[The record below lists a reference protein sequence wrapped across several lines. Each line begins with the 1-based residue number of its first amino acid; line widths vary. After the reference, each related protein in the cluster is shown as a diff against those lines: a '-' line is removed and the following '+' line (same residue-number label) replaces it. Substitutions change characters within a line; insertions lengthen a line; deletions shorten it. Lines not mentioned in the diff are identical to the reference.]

1 MTFSSGFALVIG
13 VGSYPNAPK
22 LNVPITTQDAKE
34 VAKVLKDADYCG
46 YPEHQVNLL
55 HDSTAKRE
63 LILQALDELAQRLK
77 SYDTLFFF
85 YSGHGKHG
93 HGDDDSYYLTTHDSK
108 VAEDGAQG
116 IIDRSGISDQELLEK
131 ISKIQAKRIFL
142 FFNACHAGAIVSGTL
157 EGSQPQS
164 YQGYNLPEQLTSAL
178 LGTGEGRVIITACR
192 EHQQSSFLTG
202 ANLTYFGN
210 ALTNGL
216 RGNGISSRRGYISLF
231 DLYEHI
237 YTQVKFDA
245 ETKSNKTQEAE
256 LTIQKGIGVM
266 PVALHCGKVPD
277 GNLTY
282 SDRPSSLSGA
292 VRELNL
298 SQLQKSP
305 QQIISVD
312 ELVQQVR
319 SRIHDDIQRLHG
331 TMPLWGVDHWVPLGD
346 LFVDVN
352 ILEELSSSRR
362 SELDDLWQDY
372 SQNPSYRSLDR
383 IGLGKQ
389 QKRISGLEV
398 LTKNKN
404 LMVVGK
410 PGSGKTTYL
419 QNVVTECNAGNIQA
433 HRIPVLIRLREFV
446 DDGRDAEY
454 SLEPYLKSCWQLSN
468 TEIKLL
474 LNQGR
479 VLVLLDG
486 LDEVTGE
493 DGKTITKEIKKFART
508 YSQVLAIV
516 TCRTQSQE
524 SRFERFDYVEISD
537 FNELQIKLFAENW
550 FKTVSRDKSDEWS
563 QKFLNLLFLEENK
576 QIRELAITPILLSL
590 TCAVFY
596 QTGKFYSKRSKLYEE
611 GLEILLDKWDKSR
624 EIERD
629 EIYRDLSLA
638 RKLELLSY
646 LAVKKFEQPQYVL
659 FEQEE
664 LEKNI
669 ADFLG
674 IELRDSRVVLKAIES
689 QHGILIERAQKVWS
703 FSHLT
708 FQEYL
713 VGKWFVNYDDWQT
726 LVNNIIKKNWREA
739 FLMTVEMLDNASHLL
754 QLAKCYLDDLLGYDE
769 KLQKYLIWLNN
780 KANSFKFSYSQA
792 AIRSLCMV
800 LTLDDSEDLSLPS
813 LLGIDLDFMWL
824 PNEPSND
831 ERIIAEF
838 SVDRN
843 LTLVL
848 FDVSGNRGIFYT
860 SLDGYLNSLKAT
872 VHIRLEGILDNEINF
887 LNPRNYCLEDEI
899 QQLINKIPNWWK
911 QQKLIDYKVM
921 NKINEWWGKH
931 GDNWTHE
938 LRDMMINHRNIGYD
952 WQFSQEQQNLLQN
965 YYDANYLLVDCL
977 YRNFNINSDVKE
989 TIEDTLLLPIAEIE
1003 KYKRDKLE

>member
-1 MTFSSGFALVIG
+1 M
-13 VGSYPNAPK
+13 K
-22 LNVPITTQDAKE
+22 
-34 VAKVLKDADYCG
+34 
-46 YPEHQVNLL
+46 
-55 HDSTAKRE
+55 
-63 LILQALDELAQRLK
+63 
-77 SYDTLFFF
+77 
-85 YSGHGKHG
+85 
-93 HGDDDSYYLTTHDSK
+93 
-108 VAEDGAQG
+108 
-116 IIDRSGISDQELLEK
+116 
-131 ISKIQAKRIFL
+131 
-142 FFNACHAGAIVSGTL
+142 
-157 EGSQPQS
+157 
-164 YQGYNLPEQLTSAL
+164 
-178 LGTGEGRVIITACR
+178 TGEGRVIITACR
-192 EHQQSSFLTG
+192 EHQQSSFLIG

-277 GNLTY
+277 GNLTD
-282 SDRPSSLSGA
+282 SDRPSSLSG
-292 VRELNL
+292 VIREFNL
-298 SQLQKSP
+298 SQLQKTP
-305 QQIISVD
+305 QQIASVD

-372 SQNPSYRSLDR
+372 KQNPSYRSLDR
-383 IGLGKQ
+383 IGLGKL
-389 QKRISGLEV
+389 QKRISGREV

-446 DDGRDAEY
+446 DDGRDVQY

-479 VLVLLDG
+479 VLILLDG

-493 DGKTITKEIKKFART
+493 NGKTITKEIKKFART
-508 YSQVLAIV
+508 YSQVLVIV

-537 FNELQIKLFAENW
+537 FNELQVKLFAENW
-550 FKTVSRDKSDEWS
+550 FKTVSRDKSYEWS
-563 QKFLNLLFLEENK
+563 QKFLNLLFLEDNK

-611 GLEILLDKWDKSR
+611 GLEILLDKWDKLR

-629 EIYRDLSLA
+629 EIYRDLSLE

-659 FEQEE
+659 YEQEE

-674 IELRDSRVVLKAIES
+674 IELRDSRAVLKAIES
-689 QHGILIERAQKVWS
+689 QHGLLIERAQKIWS

-708 FQEYL
+708 FEEYF
-713 VGKWFVNYDDWQT
+713 VAKWTVKNSEHEDILKQLISHINDDRYKEIVLISTEMHWEDRQIIVFKNQIEKYIDFRDNDRLQLYLNWIEWRSKQIKTSHNKASIRAFYFALDVDYLDRELAFACDASLANDCKRVVLLASNEIFTKAFRNDMFT
-726 LVNNIIKKNWREA
+726 LNTSLAQKFRDFHNLMFTREVASLRIDVLALHPDLELILRELKEQLPDSGNNPNKFEEWLTTNSLNWAKKFRSIMIGNHNVCHISWN
-739 FLMTVEMLDNASHLL
+739 FSNAEKKLLL
-754 QLAKCYLDDLLGYDE
+754 QYYNA
-769 KLQKYLIWLNN
+769 N
-780 KANSFKFSYSQA
+780 K
-792 AIRSLCMV
+792 
-800 LTLDDSEDLSLPS
+800 
-813 LLGIDLDFMWL
+813 
-824 PNEPSND
+824 
-831 ERIIAEF
+831 
-838 SVDRN
+838 
-843 LTLVL
+843 
-848 FDVSGNRGIFYT
+848 
-860 SLDGYLNSLKAT
+860 
-872 VHIRLEGILDNEINF
+872 
-887 LNPRNYCLEDEI
+887 
-899 QQLINKIPNWWK
+899 
-911 QQKLIDYKVM
+911 
-921 NKINEWWGKH
+921 
-931 GDNWTHE
+931 
-938 LRDMMINHRNIGYD
+938 
-952 WQFSQEQQNLLQN
+952 
-965 YYDANYLLVDCL
+965 LLVDCL
-977 YRNFNINSDVKE
+977 NNNAISHKTRQE
-989 TIEDTLLLPIAEIE
+989 IEDTLMLPIAEIE
-1003 KYKRDKLE
+1003 KYNRDKLE

>member
-13 VGSYPNAPK
+13 VGSYANAPK

-34 VAKVLKDADYCG
+34 VAKVLKDVDYCG
-46 YPEHQVNLL
+46 YPEHQVTLL
-55 HDSTAKRE
+55 HDSNANRNN
-63 LILQALDELAQRLK
+63 ILQTLDELAQRLK
-77 SYDTLFFF
+77 SDDTLFFF
-85 YSGHGKHG
+85 YSGHGIYG
-93 HGDDDSYYLTTHDSK
+93 CGDDESYYLTTHDSK
-108 VAEDGAQG
+108 VAEEYGVEG
-116 IIDRSGISDQELLEK
+116 IIDRSAISDQELLEK
-131 ISKIQAKRIFL
+131 ISKIKAKRIFL

-157 EGSQPQS
+157 EGSQPES
-164 YQGYNLPEQLTSAL
+164 YQGHNLPEKLSSDL
-178 LGTGEGRVIITACR
+178 LKTGEGRVIITACR
-192 EHQQSSFLTG
+192 EHQQSSFLNG

-216 RGNGISSRRGYISLF
+216 KGNGISSRRGYISLF

-277 GNLTY
+277 GNLTD

-292 VRELNL
+292 VREFNF
-298 SQLQKSP
+298 SQIQKSS
-305 QQIISVD
+305 QQIASVD

-362 SELDDLWQDY
+362 SELDDLWHDY
-372 SQNPSYRSLDR
+372 NQNPSYRSLDR
-383 IGLGKQ
+383 IGLGKL

-446 DDGRDAEY
+446 DDGRDVQY

-508 YSQVLAIV
+508 YSQVLVIV

-537 FNELQIKLFAENW
+537 FNELQVKLFAENW
-550 FKTVSRDKSDEWS
+550 FKTVSRDKSDEWL

-638 RKLELLSY
+638 RKLEMLSY
-646 LAVKKFEQPQYVL
+646 LAAEKFKQNQYVL
-659 FEQEE
+659 FEQVD

-669 ADFLG
+669 AEFFG
-674 IELRDSRVVLKAIES
+674 VEVRDSQMILKSISS
-689 QHGILIERAQKVWS
+689 QHGLLIERYHRIWS

-713 VGKWFVNYDDWQT
+713 TAKLFVASKTKEDIVKHYFPVNRFREVFSLSLEIQDPPDELFLFLKKKFDAALIVDEKLKYFINWVNQKSLSVNSDYTQTVIRTFYFGLASALDKYIGCSFNKGIVREINNNIYRGYINDSFVELDRALVGVLEIIIGSYDYDHKSDHSSFACYLIEGHMNLKGCEFELKKTLYQLINQIPKPSDGLEQLDIWRKTSGKFWENNLKATMIKYRNIGHDWDFNQEQMEILKNYFDSNVF
-726 LVNNIIKKNWREA
+726 LVNNLRENPYVDDNFKESLMGTL
-739 FLMTVEMLDNASHLL
+739 FLFN
-754 QLAKCYLDDLLGYDE
+754 
-769 KLQKYLIWLNN
+769 
-780 KANSFKFSYSQA
+780 
-792 AIRSLCMV
+792 
-800 LTLDDSEDLSLPS
+800 
-813 LLGIDLDFMWL
+813 
-824 PNEPSND
+824 
-831 ERIIAEF
+831 
-838 SVDRN
+838 
-843 LTLVL
+843 
-848 FDVSGNRGIFYT
+848 VS
-860 SLDGYLNSLKAT
+860 
-872 VHIRLEGILDNEINF
+872 
-887 LNPRNYCLEDEI
+887 
-899 QQLINKIPNWWK
+899 
-911 QQKLIDYKVM
+911 
-921 NKINEWWGKH
+921 
-931 GDNWTHE
+931 
-938 LRDMMINHRNIGYD
+938 
-952 WQFSQEQQNLLQN
+952 
-965 YYDANYLLVDCL
+965 
-977 YRNFNINSDVKE
+977 NFN
-989 TIEDTLLLPIAEIE
+989 
-1003 KYKRDKLE
+1003 

>member
-34 VAKVLKDADYCG
+34 VAKVLKDTDYCG
-46 YPEHQVNLL
+46 YPENQVNLL

-63 LILQALDELAQRLK
+63 LILQVLDELAQRLK
-77 SYDTLFFF
+77 SDDTLFFF
-85 YSGHGKHG
+85 YSGHGIYG
-93 HGDDDSYYLTTHDSK
+93 CGDDESYYLTTHDSK
-108 VAEDGAQG
+108 VAEEDGAQG
-116 IIDRSGISDQELLEK
+116 IIAHSGISDQELLEK
-131 ISKIQAKRIFL
+131 IGKIKAKRIFL

-157 EGSQPQS
+157 EGSQPES
-164 YQGYNLPEQLTSAL
+164 YQGHNLPEKLSSDL
-178 LGTGEGRVIITACR
+178 LKTGEGRVIITACR

-216 RGNGISSRRGYISLF
+216 RGNGVSSRRGYISLF

-277 GNLTY
+277 GNLTD

-319 SRIHDDIQRLHG
+319 SCIHEDIQRLHG

-362 SELDDLWQDY
+362 SELDDLWHDFI
-372 SQNPSYRSLDR
+372 QNPNYRSLDR
-383 IGLGKQ
+383 IGLGQ
-389 QKRISGLEV
+389 DLKRVLGLEI
-398 LTKNKN
+398 LKKNKN

-419 QNVVTECNAGNIQA
+419 QNVVTECNKGNIQA
-433 HRIPVLIRLREFV
+433 HCIPVLIRLREFV
-446 DDGRDAEY
+446 DDGRDVQY
-454 SLEPYLKSCWQLSN
+454 SFEAYLISCWQLSN

-493 DGKTITKEIKKFART
+493 NGKTITKEIKKFART
-508 YSQVLAIV
+508 YSQVLVIV

-537 FNELQIKLFAENW
+537 FNELQVKLFAENW
-550 FKTVSRDKSDEWS
+550 FKTVSQDKSDEWS
-563 QKFLNLLFLEENK
+563 QKFLNSLFLEENK

-596 QTGKFYSKRSKLYEE
+596 KTGKFYSKRSKLYEE

-646 LAVKKFEQPQYVL
+646 LAVKKFEKTQYVL

-669 ADFLG
+669 ANFLE
-674 IELRDSRVVLKAIES
+674 IELRDSRTVLKSIES
-689 QHGILIERAQKVWS
+689 QHGILIERAQKIWS

-708 FQEYL
+708 FQEYFAT
-713 VGKWFVNYDDWQT
+713 KWFINNSDYSNLIIHITNKHWQEIFLLVLDQIQIADNLLLLMKHKT
-726 LVNNIIKKNWREA
+726 DYLVCTQTKLQDLLTWATEKSLISSENKIKNKARLFYVSLYIDFFIDIDVNNISYFELENLEDKSSSYIDLARELNLRHDSIINCILNDTLTLLKV
-739 FLMTVEMLDNASHLL
+739 FNENIDFDLSFDEFDNIALCIEQDFDSILNFNVTPSV
-754 QLAKCYLDDLLGYDE
+754 KR
-769 KLQKYLIWLNN
+769 KLQKLKKQLP
-780 KANSFKFSYSQA
+780 
-792 AIRSLCMV
+792 
-800 LTLDDSEDLSLPS
+800 LS
-813 LLGIDLDFMWL
+813 
-824 PNEPSND
+824 NETWESHY
-831 ERIIAEF
+831 EE
-838 SVDRN
+838 
-843 LTLVL
+843 
-848 FDVSGNRGIFYT
+848 
-860 SLDGYLNSLKAT
+860 
-872 VHIRLEGILDNEINF
+872 
-887 LNPRNYCLEDEI
+887 
-899 QQLINKIPNWWK
+899 WWK
-911 QQKLIDYKVM
+911 LQGEFWM
-921 NKINEWWGKH
+921 
-931 GDNWTHE
+931 TE
-938 LRDMMINHRNIGYD
+938 LREIMLKNFNMGHD
-952 WQFSQEQQNLLQN
+952 WQFSQEEISLLKQ
-965 YYDANYLLVDCL
+965 YYDANELIIRCL
-977 YRNFNINSDVKE
+977 TNCSVVSSAVHQE
-989 TIEDTLLLPIAEIE
+989 IENTLFLPIAEIE

>member
-13 VGSYPNAPK
+13 VGSYANAPK

-55 HDSTAKRE
+55 RDSTAKRE

-77 SYDTLFFF
+77 SDDTLFFF

-93 HGDDDSYYLTTHDSK
+93 HGDDDRYYLTTHDSK

-131 ISKIQAKRIFL
+131 ISKIKAKRIFL

-157 EGSQPQS
+157 EGTQAES
-164 YQGYNLPEQLTSAL
+164 YQGHNLPEKLTSDL
-178 LGTGEGRVIITACR
+178 LKTGEGRVIVTACK

-202 ANLTYFGN
+202 TNLTYFGD

-231 DLYEHI
+231 DLYDHI

-245 ETKSNKTQEAE
+245 ETKSNKPQEAV
-256 LTIQKGIGVM
+256 LNIQQGVGVM
-266 PVALHCGKVPD
+266 PVALHRGKVPD
-277 GNLTY
+277 GNLTD
-282 SDRPSSLSGA
+282 SDRPSSLSG
-292 VRELNL
+292 VIREFNL
-298 SQLQKSP
+298 SQLQKLP
-305 QQIISVD
+305 QQIVSVD

-331 TMPLWGVDHWVPLGD
+331 TMPLWSVDHWVPLGD

-372 SQNPSYRSLDR
+372 KQNPSYRSLDR
-383 IGLGKQ
+383 IGLGKL
-389 QKRISGLEV
+389 QKRISGREV

-410 PGSGKTTYL
+410 PGSGKTTHL

-433 HRIPVLIRLREFV
+433 HRIPVMIRLREFV
-446 DDGRDAEY
+446 DDGRDVQY

-508 YSQVLAIV
+508 YSQVLVIV

-537 FNELQIKLFAENW
+537 FNELQVKLFAENW
-550 FKTVSRDKSDEWS
+550 FKTVSRDKSDEWT
-563 QKFLNLLFLEENK
+563 QKFLNSLFLEENK

-646 LAVKKFEQPQYVL
+646 LAVKKFEQIQYVL

-664 LEKNI
+664 LENNI

-674 IELRDSRVVLKAIES
+674 IELRDSRAVLKAIES

-708 FQEYL
+708 FQEYFAT
-713 VGKWFVNYDDWQT
+713 KWFVNHSDDQNLTIHIIDKHWQEIFLLALEQIQFT
-726 LVNNIIKKNWREA
+726 DNLILLMKKETDCLVCTK
-739 FLMTVEMLDNASHLL
+739 
-754 QLAKCYLDDLLGYDE
+754 
-769 KLQKYLIWLNN
+769 KLQDFLSWVTQKSLI
-780 KANSFKFSYSQA
+780 SP
-792 AIRSLCMV
+792 
-800 LTLDDSEDLSLPS
+800 E
-813 LLGIDLDFMWL
+813 
-824 PNEPSND
+824 
-831 ERIIAEF
+831 
-838 SVDRN
+838 
-843 LTLVL
+843 
-848 FDVSGNRGIFYT
+848 
-860 SLDGYLNSLKAT
+860 
-872 VHIRLEGILDNEINF
+872 
-887 LNPRNYCLEDEI
+887 
-899 QQLINKIPNWWK
+899 NKI
-911 QQKLIDYKVM
+911 
-921 NKINEWWGKH
+921 
-931 GDNWTHE
+931 
-938 LRDMMINHRNIGYD
+938 
-952 WQFSQEQQNLLQN
+952 
-965 YYDANYLLVDCL
+965 
-977 YRNFNINSDVKE
+977 
-989 TIEDTLLLPIAEIE
+989 
-1003 KYKRDKLE
+1003 